1 MLEKRDI
8 QAEERELMALHTER
22 HMQMVNDLNSSH
34 KLTKEDILHVFDRPS
49 TLEEAMENLRKQI
62 SEESYRRNQE
72 IFAWIN
78 SSQERPELYTG
89 SSRSANTIQEA
100 LGNSGSKEV

>member
-1 MLEKRDI
+1 MFGGGKIPRH
-8 QAEERELMALHTER
+8 ATER
-22 HMQMVNDLNSSH
+22 SMWA
-34 KLTKEDILHVFDRPS
+34 S

-78 SSQERPELYTG
+78 SSQERPELYTRG
-89 SSRSANTIQEA
+89 SRSSDTIQEA
-100 LGNSGSKEV
+100 LGNAGSKEL

>member
-1 MLEKRDI
+1 MLDDSNTTTRWI
-8 QAEERELMALHTER
+8 
-22 HMQMVNDLNSSH
+22 
-34 KLTKEDILHVFDRPS
+34 TKEDIVHVFDRPS

-78 SSQERPELYTG
+78 SSQERPELYTR
-89 SSRSANTIQEA
+89 SSRSADTIRET
-100 LGNSGSKEV
+100 LGNAGSKEV

>member
-1 MLEKRDI
+1 MVNMFRGGKIPRH
-8 QAEERELMALHTER
+8 ATER
-22 HMQMVNDLNSSH
+22 SMG
-34 KLTKEDILHVFDRPS
+34 PS

-89 SSRSANTIQEA
+89 RSRSSDTIQEA

>member
-22 HMQMVNDLNSSH
+22 HMQMVNDLNTSH
-34 KLTKEDILHVFDRPS
+34 KLTKDDILHVFNRPS

-62 SEESYRRNQE
+62 SEESDRRNQG
-72 IFAWIN
+72 IMSWIN
-78 SSQERPELYTG
+78 SAQERPELYTRG
-89 SSRSANTIQEA
+89 SRSIDIIREA
-100 LGNSGSKEV
+100 LGNAGSKEV